1 MADFRKM
8 LYAFA
13 LGALAIGVTVPA
25 SAQQMTC
32 NSTAVDPIIRA
43 ESYTDLGGD
52 YIVTCTGGTPTTAG
66 TAVPGVTITLF
77 TNGVITS
84 RVTQAGI
91 NGNPSF
97 LEALLIVDDPNTTFT
112 YTTGA
117 AATSRHPILAC
128 GTGLTQIDQSNPG
141 ECDVIATGTNT
152 GSNNAYDGTSQAFV
166 LGAASSRPNVFQG
179 QTVPNSNNSAV
190 QFIGVPLDPPGQ
202 GQIHTFRITNVRL
215 SGVTASGGSG
225 QVSGFGGLFQVQAF
239 VSFTTPNSVA
249 TQTNTLPIAT
259 VRNGLNPVVG
269 VGGATYPQCGPF
281 NPNPNEGGLSAG
293 SVSGGSITV
302 SEGFASSFKPR
313 NWALIQANGAY
324 SGGSDWTYTAT
335 NATLNTTAVD
345 VNQDVPGV
353 YYSTEAGFEYT
364 GPGTAFASPTQNPPA
379 GIASSPGTACDST
392 PATACVPAGTGT
404 AFTATNGLWN
414 TGIASNGT
422 RFVFTFSNVPIGSG
436 ATVPSIVGLFNGNV
450 TPVQT
455 GVLVYVAGADA
466 NGAGGTL
473 SPNTAIP
480 ALTEG
485 GPSTSV
491 VYEVVFADF
500 IQVEHATV
508 PVTLTPTI
516 NLGATTPVNGTPQIS
531 TIANGTAG
539 FAPFYSPSFVPAP
552 AAPEPL
558 YPAASGLPIP
568 RFVNETNNIVPL
580 WSFTKCA
587 CDIMFP
593 WVVADGTFNT
603 SIVVANTSLDP
614 GRGVANLSFGS
625 ALPQSGNVTWWFY
638 GTDDAPSVGPGG
650 SVSHN
655 GSAVDNSG
663 QNTTLTTTN
672 AAYSLTTFN
681 LIPPGSYA
689 VLSVSTNAGVAA
701 AGTPVIS
708 NAISNPTGAASTVG
722 TQILQPPVPAG
733 ATSGEP
739 TGFAGYVIAQSQFR
753 YCHGI
758 AAIHANQAGF
768 GTQTYLGI
776 ILDNGSGLPARTS
789 NLGEVLGN

>member
-1 MADFRKM
+1 
-8 LYAFA
+8 
-13 LGALAIGVTVPA
+13 
-25 SAQQMTC
+25 MTC

-84 RVTQAGI
+84 RVTQAGV

-97 LEALLIVDDPNTTFT
+97 LEALLIVDDPNSTFT

-117 AATSRHPILAC
+117 PATSRHPILAC
-128 GTGLTQIDQSNPG
+128 GTGLTTVDQGSTG
-141 ECDVIATGTNT
+141 QCDVIATGTNPGT
-152 GSNNAYDGTSQAFV
+152 NNAYDGTSQAFA
-166 LGAASSRPNVFQG
+166 LGVASSRPNIFQG

-225 QVSGFGGLFQVQAF
+225 QVTGFGGLFQVQAF

-259 VRNGLNPVVG
+259 IRNGLAPVTG
-269 VGGATYPQCGPF
+269 TGGASFPQCGPF
-281 NPNPNEGGLSAG
+281 GESPS
-293 SVSGGSITV
+293 GSITV
-302 SEGFASSFKPR
+302 TEGFASSFKPR
-313 NWALIQANGAY
+313 NWALINANGAY
-324 SGGSDWTYTAT
+324 AGGSDWHYTAT
-335 NATLNTTAVD
+335 NATLNVTAPD
-345 VNQDVPGV
+345 LNQNVPGV
-353 YYSTEAGFEYT
+353 FYSAEAGFEYT
-364 GPGTAFASPTQNPPA
+364 GPGGTAFVSPAQNPPA
-379 GIASSPGTACDST
+379 GISSSPGTACDNT
-392 PATACVPAGTGT
+392 TAPVLACAPAGTGT
-404 AFTATNGLWN
+404 PFTSTNGLWN
-414 TGIASNGT
+414 TGIASQGT
-422 RFVFTFSNVPIGSG
+422 RFVFTFANVPIGSG
-436 ATVPSIVGLFNGNV
+436 ATVPSIVGLFNSANQ
-450 TPVQT
+450 QT
-455 GVLVYVAGADA
+455 GVMVYVAGADA
-466 NGAGGTL
+466 NGAGGTV
-473 SPNTAIP
+473 SPATAVP

-485 GPSTSV
+485 TVAGTNV
-491 VYEVVFADF
+491 IYEVIFADF
-500 IQVEHATV
+500 IQVESATV
-508 PVTLTPTI
+508 TVSLAPVV
-516 NLGATTPVNGTPQIS
+516 NLGANPPINGSPQIGV
-531 TIANGTAG
+531 IATGTAG
-539 FAPFYSPSFVPAP
+539 FAPFYAPSFTPNP

-558 YPAASGLPIP
+558 YPAAGGLPIP
-568 RFVNETNNIVPL
+568 RFINEVNTIVPL
-580 WSFTKCA
+580 WQFNKCA

-614 GRGVANLSFGS
+614 GRGTSNLSFGS
-625 ALPQSGNVTWWFY
+625 ALPQSGNVTFWFY
-638 GTDDAPSVGPGG
+638 GTSDAPSVGPGG

-672 AAYSLTTFN
+672 AAYALTTFN

-708 NAISNPTGAASTVG
+708 NAISNPTGASSTVG

-733 ATSGEP
+733 TTGGEP

-758 AAIHANQAGF
+758 AAIHANQPGF

-776 ILDNGSGLPARTS
+776 ILDNGNRLPARTG
-789 NLGEVLGN
+789 NLGERLGN